1 MWLDAVRFVGAG
13 DAETNGGVMKQ
24 RTIRLAIEGMGC
36 ASCVGKIEKSL
47 SATAGVITAH
57 VNLADR
63 TASVDVAPD
72 MSQANIMEANIIAAI
87 VSAGSYHAV
96 VIQNAADERN
106 KAEAERAHLQ
116 RRIKQ
121 SAVAML
127 TGVPLMLLS
136 MMHLLPAPT
145 HMSFWLLIGVLS
157 FVVMAYSGSHF
168 FVGTFNGLM
177 HGNTSM
183 DTLVAM
189 GTGMAWIYS
198 MLVVVS
204 PTLFP
209 EASRHVY
216 FEAALIVIALVNIG
230 HVLEARAR
238 GQTNLAIEKLMTL
251 QAKTARIQ
259 RDDEAMEVAIEDVR
273 VGDVVHVRAGERIPV
288 DGLVSQGQTYVDE
301 SMLTGEPMPVA
312 KHVGDAVVAGTI
324 NGNGSFYYTTSRIGQ
339 DTVLAHIIET
349 VRRAQSAK
357 PKIAR
362 TVDKVAS
369 VFVPAVLLIALATA
383 AFWLMYDD
391 QGSTLALVTA
401 MSVVLIACPCALGLA
416 TPISMIVGIGKAAEH
431 GILLRHGGALEVA
444 SHLTTIVFD
453 KTGTITLGQAKVT
466 SIITGR
472 DCSED
477 TVLQLAAAV
486 EQGSEHPLA
495 KAIVDAAVSRQLAAF
510 EATSFL
516 QVAGRGASAMVEDG
530 LILLGNLAWMRH
542 HKVEISPAWHDQ
554 AEALAS
560 AGNTPVFVAKDHELI
575 AMLAVAD
582 PIKDDALEALLALKN
597 RGLRLVMLTGD
608 HQQTA
613 MAVAKAVGID
623 DVFAELKPEDK
634 DSIIAKLQAE
644 GEIVG
649 MVGDGINDAAALAR
663 ANVGFA
669 IAQGSDIAIESADV
683 VLLRSNL
690 ATIPQAMAISQATL
704 TNIKQNLWGA
714 FIYNTLAIPVA
725 AGVLFPAFGLLLN
738 PMLAGAAMAL
748 SSVTVVSNANRL
760 RFFKP

>member
-1 MWLDAVRFVGAG
+1 
-13 DAETNGGVMKQ
+13 MKQ
-24 RTIRLAIEGMGC
+24 RTIRLSIEGMGC

-47 SATAGVITAH
+47 SATDGVLAAN

-63 TASVDVAPD
+63 TASVEVSPD
-72 MSQANIMEANIIAAI
+72 MIEANILDA
-87 VSAGSYHAV
+87 VESAGSYHASV
-96 VIQNAADERN
+96 MQNAADEKN
-106 KAEAERAHLQ
+106 KSEAERAHLK
-116 RRIKQ
+116 RKIKQ
-121 SAVAML
+121 SAVAIF
-127 TGVPLMLLS
+127 TGFPLMILS
-136 MMHLLPAPT
+136 MMHVLPEASNMP
-145 HMSFWLLIGVLS
+145 FWLTIGVLS
-157 FVVMAYSGSHF
+157 FLVMAYAGSHF
-168 FVGTFNGLM
+168 FVGTFNGLK

-198 MLVVVS
+198 MLVVLV
-204 PTLFP
+204 PALFP

-238 GQTNLAIEKLMTL
+238 GQTNSAIEKLITL

-259 RDDEAMEVAIEDVR
+259 RDGQDMDVAIEDVQ

-288 DGLVSQGQTYVDE
+288 DGVVSQGQTYVDE

-312 KHVGDAVVAGTI
+312 KHVGDEVVAGTI
-324 NGNGSFYYTTSRIGQ
+324 NGNGTFYYTATRIGK

-357 PKIAR
+357 PQIAR

-369 VFVPAVLLIALATA
+369 IFVPAVLLVALVTA
-383 AFWLMYDD
+383 IFWLIYDD
-391 QGSTLALVTA
+391 HGSTLALVTA

-431 GILLRHGGALEVA
+431 GILIRQGGALEVA
-444 SHLTTIVFD
+444 SHLTTMVFD
-453 KTGTITLGQAKVT
+453 KTGTITLGKPKVT
-466 SIITGR
+466 QVISGQ
-472 DCSED
+472 DFSED
-477 TVLQLAAAV
+477 DVLQLAAAV
-486 EQGSEHPLA
+486 EEGSEHPLA
-495 KAIVDAAVSRQLAAF
+495 KAILDESSLRKLAPL
-510 EATSFL
+510 EATGFL
-516 QVAGRGASAMVEDG
+516 QVAGRGASAQVGDG
-530 LILLGNLAWMRH
+530 LVLLGNLAWLRH
-542 HKVEISPAWHDQ
+542 HQVEISQTWHDQ
-554 AEALAS
+554 AEVLAAS
-560 AGNTPVFVAKDHELI
+560 GNTPVFVAKDNQLVGI
-575 AMLAVAD
+575 LAVAD
-582 PIKDDALEALLALKN
+582 PIKEDAIEALLTLKN
-597 RGLRLVMLTGD
+597 RGIRLVMLTGD

-613 MAVAKAVGID
+613 MAVAKSVGID

-634 DSIIAKLQAE
+634 DGIIAKLQAE

-683 VLLRSNL
+683 VLLRGNL
-690 ATIPQAMAISQATL
+690 ITIPHAIAISQATL
-704 TNIKQNLWGA
+704 GNIKQNLWGA

-738 PMLAGAAMAL
+738 PMLAGAAMAM